1 MRCRSWTSLIH
12 RFWTQHTQIAEE
24 ATGAA
29 SMKDNRW
36 RTDTRRADA
45 GRKARTAK
53 TTTTTPSSN
62 TLWALSIGE
71 NHRIRQNNRTR
82 QTTGSD
88 KIPDQKSCYERTR
101 SKPHKTPSGNNKLSH
116 AWTGTESSS
125 APRLSSLT
133 GLQIRSLRH
142 HHDTSIK
149 SNANQGRGVQLG
161 NH

>member
-1 MRCRSWTSLIH
+1 
-12 RFWTQHTQIAEE
+12 
-24 ATGAA
+24 
-29 SMKDNRW
+29 MKDNRW

-53 TTTTTPSSN
+53 TTTTTPSSDA
-62 TLWALSIGE
+62 LWALRTSIGE
-71 NHRIRQNNRTR
+71 NHRIRRNHRSR
-82 QTTGSD
+82 QTTGSDRTTGSD

-101 SKPHKTPSGNNKLSH
+101 SKPHKTPSGNNKLSL
-116 AWTGTESSS
+116 AWTGAESSS

-161 NH
+161 NHWM